1 MRSDLQISDLPA
13 TVYLFPID
21 RFILLPETTL
31 PLTITA
37 PRSQEILDAAESEGG
52 FLGVIQSRP
61 KEARSSSRYFDV
73 GGLGRIGSL
82 RREEDG
88 YHVRI
93 EGLIRFR
100 VREELAGAGD
110 LPQAVVIYEEFA
122 GDLLPADESP
132 EGWSPEGF
140 KTALLE
146 LAKRESGRESSAL
159 ESLSPPQLVRLMAQT
174 FPLAVAEKQALLET
188 RSFRELLE
196 LFLQLLAVNFLTTT
210 PDTTPPSRAN

>member
-1 MRSDLQISDLPA
+1 MPSDLRISDLPS

-21 RFILLPETTL
+21 RFILLPGTTL

-37 PRSQEILDAAESEGG
+37 PRSQETLDAAEAADG

-61 KEARSSSRYFDV
+61 QEARSSSRYFDV

-100 VREELAGAGD
+100 VREELTAGD
-110 LPQAVVIYEEFA
+110 LPQAEVVYEEFA
-122 GDLLPADESP
+122 GDLLPADETP
-132 EGWSPEGF
+132 EGWNPEGF

-174 FPLAVAEKQALLET
+174 FPLAVNEKQALLET
-188 RSFRELLE
+188 QSFRELLE

-210 PDTTPPSRAN
+210 PDTAPPSRAN